1 MNKPLL
7 IGLGV
12 AGVAVVGG
20 IGFALMRKAPAKA
33 GPSLPAPPPA
43 PRLDQGMPGPQ
54 APRPDV
60 QASTS
65 YKFVDR
71 KGVPQAAADLGELR
85 NRLLAE
91 WGNEAAARLAPTIFP
106 GEAEW
111 RPAGFRVFPLA
122 NAIDASNIKSLG
134 RMPSGYGVPAKYAVA
149 AGLAYDAA
157 LERMNGRGGAQM
169 VNGRG

>member
-1 MNKPLL
+1 MNKPLA

-12 AGVAVVGG
+12 AGVAVIGG
-20 IGFALMRKAPAKA
+20 IGFALLRKPAAAAK
-33 GPSLPAPPPA
+33 PSLPAPPPA
-43 PRLDQGMPGPQ
+43 PRLDQGAPQ
-54 APRPDV
+54 APRTDI

-91 WGNEAAARLAPTIFP
+91 WGNEASARLAPTIFP
-106 GEAEW
+106 GESEW
-111 RPAGFRVFPLA
+111 RPAGFRVFPLFKG
-122 NAIDASNIKSLG
+122 NAFDASNIKSLG
-134 RMPSGYGVPAKYAVA
+134 RMPSGYGVPAKYAAA